1 MLISQVNEYLIL
13 YVYIYNVFLL
23 IFKNDQQSV
32 NNQQQSKGNY
42 VQRLVAEKLLFFRKK
57 SKVASKD
64 DDDNQDKD
72 IVSISGKSVGSKKN
86 GEENERESWDN
97 GYQFFLASLGYASK
111 FHLLIF

>member
-1 MLISQVNEYLIL
+1 MNIL
-13 YVYIYNVFLL
+13 YIYNVFLL
-23 IFKNDQQSV
+23 KFKNDQQSV

-64 DDDNQDKD
+64 DDDGNQDKD